1 MKPEYERVRF
11 FDNADMGLSRN
22 FEKAKSIL
30 ANFDENQPCNDIN
43 DSIELY
49 NIYQIFTSGGIKEE
63 YTQPYSALVRKI
75 KEIASRFFQQ
85 IDDHSFKE
93 QYKLVCRIY
102 IDDFWE
108 LFERVKLYER
118 ISSSTIESLLEENKP
133 ALYSILKHKKIVLQ
147 YDSTLAECMRQ
158 FRNTGE
164 ILIRK
169 YLEKKDFTPNG
180 YYIPPSLKTNE
191 FEPILNKYIE
201 SEDAHIGLLQL
212 LASSQSSKEFPLT
225 DELRL
230 KAKKQAAQ
238 YWKDRS
244 SSGPMIQMEFSACFA
259 DSERTIVTEEVAPF
273 KTKYIYDSKWIQDN
287 LDFPTLLNNFI
298 YLFNYTNLSF
308 QCLFPSI
315 KSELGAFESA
325 IGVKGVKEYET
336 GSVFWAK
343 DLKSSVEMDAYIHT
357 LSQYG
362 IHIEDVYKWFF
373 TEYLKDEFGVTG
385 FVFNGPSENQSFL
398 EKCRTL
404 PSEMDG
410 IFKQYRLYAQHNEI
424 DRELL
429 EMSSKPISFETLPS
443 MTKNKYAYSNST
455 AIMREQHLMFS
466 DQTLLGYFPDQD
478 DKYETFFDALSA
490 REIHISDYPEWELGD
505 IQWLKE
511 RNVITTSSSGVLQM
525 NKPRV
530 KILRD
535 LYEYEVVCASHYI
548 DKTEI
553 EKLVSTGDL
562 RYESSLF
569 SIPEQHYLN
578 FMLNK
583 AEYSNGLDLRNK
595 YIHSTYPL
603 DECQQEQDYLR
614 LLKIMAVVIIK
625 INEEFCLKF
634 PPPK

>member
-22 FEKAKSIL
+22 FEKAKGIL
-30 ANFDENQPCNDIN
+30 EKFDESQPCNDIN
-43 DSIELY
+43 DAIELY
-49 NIYQIFTSGGIKEE
+49 NIYQIFTSGGIKQE

-75 KEIASRFFQQ
+75 KEIVSRFFQQ
-85 IDDHSFKE
+85 IDDYSFKE

-102 IDDFWE
+102 IDNFWE
-108 LFERVKLYER
+108 LFEQFKLYER
-118 ISSSTIESLLEENKP
+118 ISSSAIKSLLEENNL

-147 YDSTLAECMRQ
+147 YDSTLAEYMRQ

-169 YLEKKDFTPNG
+169 YLEKKDFTPKSC
-180 YYIPPSLKTNE
+180 YIPPSLKTNE
-191 FEPILNKYIE
+191 FETILNKYIE
-201 SEDAHIGLLQL
+201 SDDAHIGLLQL
-212 LASSQSSKEFPLT
+212 LASSQSSKAFPLT

-230 KAKKQAAQ
+230 KAKKQVARS
-238 YWKDRS
+238 WKNRTS
-244 SSGPMIQMEFSACFA
+244 AGPVIKMEFSACFA
-259 DSERTIVTEEVAPF
+259 DSERTIVMEEVTPF

-287 LDFPTLLNNFI
+287 LDYPTILNNFI
-298 YLFNYTNLSF
+298 YLFNYTNLFF

-315 KSELGAFESA
+315 KSELGIFESV

-343 DLKSSVEMDAYIHT
+343 DLKSSADMNSYIHI

-373 TEYLKDEFGVTG
+373 TEYLKNEFGVTG
-385 FVFNGPSENQSFL
+385 FVFNGPSENQPFL

-410 IFKQYRLYAQHNEI
+410 IFKQYRLFTQHNAI

-429 EMSSKPISFETLPS
+429 EMSSNPISFATLPS
-443 MTKNKYAYSNST
+443 MTQKKYVYPNSP
-455 AIMREQHLMFS
+455 AIIREQHLMFS

-478 DKYETFFDALSA
+478 DKYANFFDALSA
-490 REIHISDYPEWELGD
+490 REIYISDYPEWELGD
-505 IQWLKE
+505 VQWLKE
-511 RNVITTSSSGVLQM
+511 RNVITTSSSGILQM
-525 NKPRV
+525 NKLRV

-535 LYEYEVVCASHYI
+535 LYEHEVVCASYYN

-562 RYESSLF
+562 RYESTLF
-569 SIPEQHYLN
+569 SVPEQHYLN

-583 AEYSNGLDLRNK
+583 AEYSNGFDLRNK

-603 DECQQEQDYLR
+603 DERQQEQDYLR
-614 LLKIMAVVIIK
+614 LLKIMAVIIIK

-634 PPPK
+634 PLSK